1 MDTPTGAEPDARR
14 RRLRGPA
21 IGLLAAGGVAGLVLG
36 FTGVASAQD
45 SPSPSSE
52 SSESD
57 DSTTEPTPDSEA
69 TPEDEATPDDEG
81 TPREGAPRGD
91 HRGGTGGGTGGE
103 DCPDKEA
110 ADSDASSS

>member
-52 SSESD
+52 SSESN
-57 DSTTEPTPDSEA
+57 DSTTEPTPDS
-69 TPEDEATPDDEG
+69 DATPDTEG

>member
-1 MDTPTGAEPDARR
+1 MDTPTGAEPATRR

-52 SSESD
+52 SSESN
-57 DSTTEPTPDSEA
+57 DSTTEPTPDSDV
-69 TPEDEATPDDEG
+69 TPDSDATPDTRG
-81 TPREGAPRGD
+81 SPPR
-91 HRGGTGGGTGGE
+91 
-103 DCPDKEA
+103 
-110 ADSDASSS
+110 

>member
-52 SSESD
+52 SSESN
-57 DSTTEPTPDSEA
+57 DSTTEPTPDS
-69 TPEDEATPDDEG
+69 DATPDTEG

-91 HRGGTGGGTGGE
+91 HRGGTGGE

>member
-1 MDTPTGAEPDARR
+1 MDTPTGAEPATRR

-36 FTGVASAQD
+36 FTGIASAQD

-52 SSESD
+52 SSESN
-57 DSTTEPTPDSEA
+57 DSTTEPTPDS
-69 TPEDEATPDDEG
+69 DATPDTEG

-91 HRGGTGGGTGGE
+91 HRGGTGGE

>member
-1 MDTPTGAEPDARR
+1 MDTPTGAEPATRR

-52 SSESD
+52 SSESN
-57 DSTTEPTPDSEA
+57 DSTTEPTPDS
-69 TPEDEATPDDEG
+69 DATPDTEG

-91 HRGGTGGGTGGE
+91 HRGGTGGE

>member
-1 MDTPTGAEPDARR
+1 MDTPTGEEPATRR

-36 FTGVASAQD
+36 FTGIASAQD

-52 SSESD
+52 SSESN
-57 DSTTEPTPDSEA
+57 DSTTEPTPDS
-69 TPEDEATPDDEG
+69 DATPDTEG

-91 HRGGTGGGTGGE
+91 HRGGTGGE

>member
-1 MDTPTGAEPDARR
+1 MDTPTGAEPATRR
-14 RRLRGPA
+14 RRLRGPT

-52 SSESD
+52 SSESN
-57 DSTTEPTPDSEA
+57 DSTTEPTPDS
-69 TPEDEATPDDEG
+69 DATPDTEG

-91 HRGGTGGGTGGE
+91 HRGGTGGE

>member
-1 MDTPTGAEPDARR
+1 MDTPTGAEPTTRR

-52 SSESD
+52 SSESN
-57 DSTTEPTPDSEA
+57 DSTTEPTPDS
-69 TPEDEATPDDEG
+69 DATPDTEG
-81 TPREGAPRGD
+81 TPRDGAPRGD
-91 HRGGTGGGTGGE
+91 HRGGTGGE